1 MSEEQNMKK
10 ILLIVSII
18 SVLVLSGCNTNK
30 DINNDNN
37 QNQENVVNSSENVSG
52 EIILDKNNETIENEH
67 VNPYMEYSPLY
78 YYYTNSYEEYIKE
91 EANTAGN
98 SFYSVSPDEL
108 QILRNLSF
116 AKKGHDFQNADLAEF
131 FNNEPWYQ
139 KIDGKQVT
147 LAELSSDEQKV
158 LSKIDEQINAYK
170 GIENASKLQY
180 DPQKEIVY
188 SFYTSCTDEYG
199 RKFDFPYININS
211 DNITKLNNDI
221 YNWATSIILPLDFYT
236 EYESAKYKYYLN
248 DDVLTIIIE
257 ALHGYGGES
266 GFHFN
271 IDVNT
276 GEFIS
281 NTEILQKNGIDI
293 ENIPNVKEKLLNSQ
307 TPNYYYNT
315 LKEYYL
321 KIEDCFS
328 DYYSYDKEVGDNLL
342 NTPEEWTLV
351 YIDNEGKM
359 HVILWLPT
367 LAGATDGADFVD
379 CIVEF

>member
-1 MSEEQNMKK
+1 MKK

-37 QNQENVVNSSENVSG
+37 QNQENIVNSGENLSG
-52 EIILDKNNETIENEH
+52 EIILDKNNETIEEEH
-67 VNPYMEYSPLY
+67 VNPYMKYSPLDS
-78 YYYTNSYEEYIKE
+78 YYTNSYEEYIKE

-98 SFYSVSPDEL
+98 SFYDVSPDKL

-116 AKKGHDFQNADLAEF
+116 AKKGHDFQNTDLAEF
-131 FNNEPWYQ
+131 FNNELWYQ
-139 KIDGKQVT
+139 KIDGKNVT
-147 LAELSSDEQKV
+147 LSELSSDEQKV

-188 SFYTSCTDEYG
+188 SFYASCTDEYG

-221 YNWATSIILPLDFYT
+221 YDWAMSTILPLDFGT
-236 EYESAKYKYYLN
+236 EYESAKYRYYLN
-248 DDVLTIIIE
+248 DNVLTIIIE
-257 ALHGYGGES
+257 AECGYGVEE

-271 IDVNT
+271 IDINT

-293 ENIPNVKEKLLNSQ
+293 EKISNVKEKLLNSE
-307 TPNYYYNT
+307 TTDFYYSP

-321 KIEDCFS
+321 ELN
-328 DYYSYDKEVGDNLL
+328 DYYDKEFGDNLL
-342 NTPEEWTLV
+342 NNPEEWTLV
-351 YIDNEGKM
+351 YLDNEGKM
-359 HVILWLPT
+359 RVILWLPT
-367 LAGATDGADFVD
+367 LAGPIDGANFLD

>member
-1 MSEEQNMKK
+1 MKK

-30 DINNDNN
+30 DVNNN
-37 QNQENVVNSSENVSG
+37 QNQENIVNSGENLSG
-52 EIILDKNNETIENEH
+52 EIILDKNNETIKEDH
-67 VNPYMEYSPLY
+67 INPYMKYSPLDSY
-78 YYYTNSYEEYIKE
+78 STDSYEEYIKE

-108 QILRNLSF
+108 QILRNLPF

-139 KIDGKQVT
+139 KIDGKNVT
-147 LAELSSDEQKV
+147 LSELSSDEQNV

-180 DPQKEIVY
+180 DSQKEIVY
-188 SFYTSCTDEYG
+188 SFYTSCTDEYA

-221 YNWATSIILPLDFYT
+221 YDWAMSTILPLDFYT
-236 EYESAKYKYYLN
+236 DYESAEYKYYLN

-257 ALHGYGGES
+257 AKYGYGGET

-271 IDVNT
+271 IDINT

-293 ENIPNVKEKLLNSQ
+293 EKISNMKEKLLNSE
-307 TPNYYYNT
+307 TTDFYYSP

-321 KIEDCFS
+321 KLNGD
-328 DYYSYDKEVGDNLL
+328 YDKEFGDNLL
-342 NTPEEWTLV
+342 NNPEEWTLV
-351 YIDNEGKM
+351 YLDNEGKM
-359 HVILWLPT
+359 HVILWLPI